1 VLELRDAPLTT
12 TFDWVRNQFSI
23 GPNEEDQAD
32 LEQRVEAPLAVLF
45 AVVMQVTLASVSLE
59 RGWEMWGL
67 PGWVWL
73 ISVFPES
80 VLILALSLPRSR
92 RRLERSDR
100 RRQASIALVVLIGVS
115 NIFALVVLIGS
126 LIKAQETVG
135 VELLLKGFTI
145 WGTNVI
151 AFGLF
156 YWEIDGG
163 GPESRRAGGPVVDR
177 DFQFPQMENA
187 GLVSPGWQPH
197 LFDYIYVSFTNSIA
211 FSPTD
216 AMPLSHRAKL
226 LMLSQSAVSAL
237 AVLLVA
243 ARAVNTLH

>member
-1 VLELRDAPLTT
+1 MLELRDAPLTT

-163 GPESRRAGGPVVDR
+163 GPESRRAGGPVIDR
-177 DFQFPQMENA
+177 DFQFPQMENV